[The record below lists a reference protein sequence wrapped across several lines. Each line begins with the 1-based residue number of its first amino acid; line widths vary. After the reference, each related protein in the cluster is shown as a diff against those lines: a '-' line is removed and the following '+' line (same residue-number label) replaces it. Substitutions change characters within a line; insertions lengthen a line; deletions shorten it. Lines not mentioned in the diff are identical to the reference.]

1 MGWFFFFFFIS
12 GFCSILYEIVWLRL
26 AMAQFGVTSAL
37 VSVVLSMFMA
47 GLGLGSWASG
57 YILRKY
63 RDRIHIPPLRLYGL
77 IELLIGTS
85 ALAVPLQLSWG
96 RHLLDRIPVSS
107 SWGYYLISG
116 AWVALTLIPWCACM
130 GATIPVA
137 MLAIRNT
144 FDRETSRSFSFL
156 YLANVLGAVI
166 GAIVPLLLIEIYG
179 FHGTLRVGALLNGLL
194 FISASVLSLGQWADR
209 RSPANSGDAASN
221 VSTTQLS
228 SGVGTK
234 PLVLLFL
241 TGLTSMGAEVIWIRQ
256 FTPYLGTVVY
266 AFAAILFVY
275 LIATFVG
282 SRVYRLRSRRHR
294 QPGMPVWMLGVAT
307 LLPVLTASP
316 QFHMPDFHE
325 SLMRLALGIGPFSA
339 LLGFVTPMLVDR
351 WSGGDP
357 DRAGSAYAVNVL
369 GCILGPLISGFIL
382 LLLISERWV
391 LFTFAL
397 PWLFIGVLPGWSLRQ
412 EKTVFPLW
420 QRALPYGFTAIALV
434 LTFTVKSFEDQFGR
448 REVLRDNTA
457 TVIATGEGMTR
468 RLLVSGVGI
477 TYLTPMTKVMAH
489 LPLAF
494 LDRAP
499 RNALV
504 VCFGMGTTYRS
515 LMSWNIATTAVEL
528 VPSVPRLF
536 WFYHADAPELL
547 ASPRSRVVI
556 DDGRRYLE
564 RGREQYDVIT
574 IDPPPPVEAAGTS
587 MLYSK
592 EFYAVI
598 SRRLTPDGI
607 LQQWLP
613 RGDAVVQAAVARA
626 VSESFPYV
634 RVFHSFD
641 DRGFHFLASNRPI
654 APQTALALA
663 DRMPATAA
671 ADFVEWGPERLADDQ
686 FGSILRREISLDQ
699 MISGA
704 PQVRALQDDRPENEY
719 FILRGRLPESWL
731 SWMKIPH

>member
-1 MGWFFFFFFIS
+1 M
-12 GFCSILYEIVWLRL
+12 
-26 AMAQFGVTSAL
+26 
-37 VSVVLSMFMA
+37 
-47 GLGLGSWASG
+47 
-57 YILRKY
+57 
-63 RDRIHIPPLRLYGL
+63 
-77 IELLIGTS
+77 
-85 ALAVPLQLSWG
+85 
-96 RHLLDRIPVSS
+96 
-107 SWGYYLISG
+107 
-116 AWVALTLIPWCACM
+116 
-130 GATIPVA
+130 
-137 MLAIRNT
+137 
-144 FDRETSRSFSFL
+144 
-156 YLANVLGAVI
+156 
-166 GAIVPLLLIEIYG
+166 
-179 FHGTLRVGALLNGLL
+179 
-194 FISASVLSLGQWADR
+194 
-209 RSPANSGDAASN
+209 
-221 VSTTQLS
+221 
-228 SGVGTK
+228 
-234 PLVLLFL
+234 LFL

-266 AFAAILFVY
+266 AFAAILCVY
-275 LIATFVG
+275 LAATFAG
-282 SRVYRLRSRRHR
+282 SRVYRYWSRTPS
-294 QPGMPVWMLGVAT
+294 QPGTLVWGVLGLAT
-307 LLPVLTASP
+307 VLPVLTASP
-316 QFHMPDFHE
+316 QFHLPDFHE
-325 SLMRLALGIGPFSA
+325 SLMRLAIGIGPFSA

-382 LLLISERWV
+382 LPLISERWV
-391 LFTFAL
+391 LFAFAL
-397 PWLFIGVLPGWSLRQ
+397 PWLFIGVLPGWSLLE
-412 EKTVFPLW
+412 EKTNLTLR
-420 QRALPYGFTAIALV
+420 QRALPYGFAAIALILLFSV
-434 LTFTVKSFEDQFGR
+434 NGFEDQFGR

-468 RLLVSGVGI
+468 RLLVNGVGI

-494 LDRAP
+494 LERSP

-536 WFYHADAPELL
+536 WFYHPDAPELL
-547 ASPRSRVVI
+547 TSPRSHVVV

-564 RGREQYDVIT
+564 RSREQYDVIT

-592 EFYAVI
+592 EFYDVI

-641 DRGFHFLASNRPI
+641 DRGFHFLASNHPI
-654 APQTALALA
+654 APRTAIELA

-671 ADFVEWGPERLADDQ
+671 ADFVEWGPERLAEGQ

-704 PQVRALQDDRPENEY
+704 PLVRALQDDRPENEY
-719 FILRGRLPESWL
+719 FILRERLPESWL